1 MIKYIVKKN
10 NNESSP
16 CYGKYYAFPVVE
28 ETMDLEALAEHMEE
42 HNSGFS
48 GAMCLGIMTAMV
60 KCIKEQ
66 LLAGKN
72 VKIDNLAIFSCGIRN
87 RQGAA
92 SEEEFTV
99 ANITG
104 VKLRARA
111 TGTLS
116 NSNLNLAATLRKAT
130 TYVGKTS
137 GTGTSGGNDS
147 PTTPPT
153 DNTQTTPPTDNN
165 VGGSDSAGGSEY
177 E

>member
-92 SEEEFTV
+92 SEEEFSISH
-99 ANITG
+99 NIQG
-104 VKLRARA
+104 VKFRARA
-111 TGTLS
+111 TGSLS
-116 NSNLNLAATLRKAT
+116 NVALNLNATLRKASA
-130 TYVGKTS
+130 V
-137 GTGTSGGNDS
+137 
-147 PTTPPT
+147 
-153 DNTQTTPPTDNN
+153 
-165 VGGSDSAGGSEY
+165 VGGTTTSTTDSETV
-177 E
+177 

>member
-28 ETMDLEALAEHMEE
+28 ETMDLEALAKHMEE

-99 ANITG
+99 ANNIVG

-130 TYVGKTS
+130 SYVGKT
-137 GTGTSGGNDS
+137 TGSDTADG
-147 PTTPPT
+147 
-153 DNTQTTPPTDNN
+153 DNTQTTPPTDSGNG
-165 VGGSDSAGGSEY
+165 GGSSIGEPEY
-177 E
+177 T

>member
-1 MIKYIVKKN
+1 MIKYVVKKN
-10 NNESSP
+10 NNETSP
-16 CYGKYYAFPVVE
+16 AYGKYYAFPVVE
-28 ETMDLEALAEHMEE
+28 ETMNLDALAKHMEE

-92 SEEEFTV
+92 TEEEFTV
-99 ANITG
+99 ANNIAG

-116 NSNLNLAATLRKAT
+116 NTNLNLAATLRKAA
-130 TYVGKTS
+130 TYVSKTS
-137 GTGTSGGNDS
+137 GSAPDTPSDGGDTGS
-147 PTTPPT
+147 
-153 DNTQTTPPTDNN
+153 DNT
-165 VGGSDSAGGSEY
+165 GGSTDQEP
-177 E
+177 EF

>member
-1 MIKYIVKKN
+1 MIKYVVKKN
-10 NNESSP
+10 NNEASP
-16 CYGKYYAFPVVE
+16 CYGKYYAYPVVE

-87 RQGAA
+87 RQGAV

-99 ANITG
+99 ANNIAG

-116 NSNLNLAATLRKAT
+116 NTNLNLAATLRKAA

-137 GTGTSGGNDS
+137 STGTAGD
-147 PTTPPT
+147 
-153 DNTQTTPPTDNN
+153 DNSQTTPPTDNGET
-165 VGGSDSAGGSEY
+165 GGSDSAGGSQY

>member
-28 ETMDLEALAEHMEE
+28 ETMDLQALAQHMEE

-87 RQGAA
+87 RQGAVT
-92 SEEEFTV
+92 EEEFTV
-99 ANITG
+99 ANNIAG

-116 NSNLNLAATLRKAT
+116 NSNLNLAATLRKAA

-137 GTGTSGGNDS
+137 STGTAGD
-147 PTTPPT
+147 
-153 DNTQTTPPTDNN
+153 DNSQTTPPTDKGET
-165 VGGSDSAGGSEY
+165 GGSDSAGGSQY